1 MEVAVEFDRCENLVR
16 LPSPVVV
23 LWVYVDV
30 RLAVDL
36 VRRWLLTDPPKKSP
50 MDDPGRELKRF
61 LEMASKPKIAAL
73 ERAVGV
79 DGAEFLPVRNSNK
92 PNWWTGK
99 KT

>member
-1 MEVAVEFDRCENLVR
+1 
-16 LPSPVVV
+16 
-23 LWVYVDV
+23 
-30 RLAVDL
+30 
-36 VRRWLLTDPPKKSP
+36 

-61 LEMASKPKIAAL
+61 LEMASKPKIAAF

-99 KT
+99 KNMK